1 MDNKNFNEYSR
12 YNSYNQGNGYMNGV
26 SDAFGQA
33 RELFQQKV
41 IANSFIYMFIALIIS
56 AVTAKFASMS
66 LLYWMIQSSAN
77 LFILFAA
84 EIAVVL
90 IANVALKKNNAVLSA
105 IMLSVYAAINGAT
118 IGIICMA
125 YADASVAQVF
135 LITALTFGAMAFVGL
150 VTKKDLS
157 SLGGIFSMAL
167 IGIIIASFV
176 NLFVHSDM
184 LTFTISVI
192 GVFVFVG
199 LTAYDTQKIK
209 RRCALATSE
218 NVTCF
223 ALAGAL
229 ELYLDF
235 INLFLYL
242 LRLLG
247 KRR

>member
-1 MDNKNFNEYSR
+1 MDNKNFNGYNP
-12 YNSYNQGNGYMNGV
+12 YNSYNQGSGYMNGV

-33 RELFQQKV
+33 REIFQQKV
-41 IANSFIYMFIALIIS
+41 VANSFLYMFIALIIS
-56 AVTAKFASMS
+56 AVSAKFASMS
-66 LLYWMIQSSAN
+66 LLYWIIQNPVNMI
-77 LFILFAA
+77 ILCVA
-84 EIAVVL
+84 EVAVV
-90 IANVALKKNNAVLSA
+90 IVSNVALKKNNAVLSA
-105 IMLSVYAAINGAT
+105 VLLSVYAAINGAT

-157 SLGGIFSMAL
+157 GLGGLFVMGL
-167 IGIIIASFV
+167 IGIIIASVVNIFV
-176 NLFVHSDM
+176 QSDM
-184 LTFTISVI
+184 LTFGISVI
-192 GVFVFVG
+192 GVFIFVG

-209 RRCALATSE
+209 KRCAYANDN

-223 ALAGAL
+223 ALSGAL

-242 LRLLG
+242 LRLMG